1 MSEYGLKI
9 KNIKAGTLFGYNQGV
24 RTKYDYTDAMFSN
37 SLFSDYIRANGMNVW
52 KEESTRDIICLDFDF
67 GSRTYE
73 EEIEHLTAQFGD
85 FENNTEIDE
94 ESKCR
99 IRNIFK
105 HIENNKDNYVKMS
118 KDEIREHFYTN
129 GVSVKYTT
137 KNKDGKIKEQII
149 NYKMLYRNSSKAKV
163 GQVMFINSKLFKKAY
178 DWLTMGIGKKMPKND
193 AKIVEMSAYA
203 PLTTSTIIDKFYLPV
218 EDILILED
226 QSSLFKTAVK
236 VVEAEEYMKQTKVID
251 EEKTETNRLKAI
263 EKGIFLEDGTPK
275 YNRSYKTI
283 QVPTK
288 KCVVKDDTIEVKNTL
303 WDGMALIESSIL
315 PSWVNGMALLRHHFF
330 KACAFR
336 TNIQLFFKD
345 WCKENGYDY
354 DTYEISD
361 MFGVSHKIKDIK
373 MITTDNSIKWKKF
386 MSLMGSTN
394 KEAYYYWCDRVN
406 ADGSCFGIVKTDH
419 PSKLDDVQQMSYQ
432 MVNTLPCKYEDIK
445 ELAGISIAYVNELK
459 EDNDKFEQFL
469 RKNANE
475 INHYDML
482 ADLYCHNKDFANS
495 TWFRYE
501 KRQIIKTY
509 VDKLRTGKI
518 TINADN
524 LTICGNPYG
533 LLMYTVGENWNDDPT
548 LNVEDG
554 VIQCYTTRF
563 NDGEYLCGIRNPHN
577 SPNNICYLHNKHT
590 DIMKRYFEFSPNI
603 LAVNCI
609 HTDVQDRANGCDFDS
624 DFFFVTNNNVMV
636 INAKK
641 AYEEYPTIVNKLKE
655 SGLTYN
661 NTWSEYAR
669 MDNKFAKSK
678 MGIGESSNLA
688 QLAMTYYW
696 TEKSKKDQDKKKL
709 KDLYDNFVILSVLAQ
724 VIIDGCKREYEV
736 DGVEEIKRIKK
747 LPCMQQVVEIMD
759 EKENVIKQNKD
770 FPEFMRYTKKVKH
783 TKNGKE
789 LPYEEIKEKKEKIL
803 SRINKNFSCPM
814 NDLQKAL
821 KGIKN
826 IPSTNTI
833 PTEDFF
839 VKIEG
844 VANHKQMTKIRE
856 LAEEYDRNIFLI
868 ISSKE
873 SQEDKNLKIELENNR
888 VMSALRSIKTKNLK
902 TINRLIETS
911 LGISS
916 GVGVETKEY
925 KQYTKY
931 TRSIL
936 KLLYKMDKDNFLSNF
951 VKKNDENSKN
961 FSENICENLQKFQ

>member
-1 MSEYGLKI
+1 MSEFGLKI

-24 RTKYDYTDAMFSN
+24 RDKYDSTDAMFSN

-73 EEIEHLTAQFGD
+73 EELEHLNDQFGD
-85 FENNTEIDE
+85 YENNAELTK
-94 ESKCR
+94 ESKEK
-99 IRNIFK
+99 IKKIFDTVEK
-105 HIENNKDNYVKMS
+105 NKNNYVKMS
-118 KDEIREHFYTN
+118 KDEIREHFYID
-129 GVSVKYTT
+129 GVSVKYIT
-137 KNKDGKIKEQII
+137 KAKKTNEIKEQVV

-178 DWLTMGIGKKMPKND
+178 NWLTMGLGNKMPKND

-203 PLTTSTIIDKFYLPV
+203 PLTTSTIVEKFHLPV

-226 QSSLFKTAVK
+226 KNSFFKTAAKIVK
-236 VVEAEEYMKQTKVID
+236 AEEYLKQKKIVD
-251 EEKTETNRLKAI
+251 EEKTEENRKRAI
-263 EKGIFLEDGTPK
+263 EKGNFLEDGSPK

-283 QVPTK
+283 NIPTK
-288 KCVVKDDTIEVKNTL
+288 KCVVVDEETEVKNTL
-303 WDGMALIESSIL
+303 WDGLALIESSIPTL
-315 PSWVNGMALLRHHFF
+315 PSWVNGMALLRNHFF

-345 WCKENGYDY
+345 WCNEHGYDY
-354 DTYEISD
+354 NTYEIID
-361 MFGVSHKIKDIK
+361 MFGVSHKLKDIK
-373 MITTDNSIKWKKF
+373 MITTDNAIKWKKF
-386 MSLMGSTN
+386 MTLMGET
-394 KEAYYYWCDRVN
+394 KKDAYYYWCNKVN
-406 ADGSCFGIVKTDH
+406 DDGSYFGIVKTDH

-432 MVNTLPCKYEDIK
+432 MVNTLPCDKEDIA
-445 ELAGISIAYVNELK
+445 ELANTSISYVNELK
-459 EDNDKFEQFL
+459 EDNDKFELFL

-475 INHYDML
+475 INHYEML
-482 ADLYCHNKDFANS
+482 ADLYKHNHDFANS

-524 LTICGNPYG
+524 LTICGNPYA
-533 LLMYTVGENWNDDPT
+533 LLLYSVGENWEDDPT
-548 LNVEDG
+548 LNVEKG
-554 VIQCYTTRF
+554 TIQCYTTRF
-563 NDGEYLCGIRNPHN
+563 EDDEYLCGIRNPHN
-577 SPNNICYLHNKHT
+577 SPNNICYLHNRHT
-590 DIMKRYFEFSPNI
+590 DLMKKYFKFSPNI

-624 DFFFVTNNNVMV
+624 DFFFVTNNAVMV
-636 INAKK
+636 RNAKK
-641 AYEEYPTIVNKLKE
+641 AYEEFPTIVNKLNE

-661 NTWSEYAR
+661 NNWAEYAR
-669 MDNKFAKSK
+669 MDNKFAKSRI
-678 MGIGESSNLA
+678 GIGESSNLA

-696 TEKSKKDQDKKKL
+696 TEPSKE
-709 KDLYDNFVILSVLAQ
+709 LYDNFVILSVLAQ

-747 LPCMQQVVEIMD
+747 LPCMQRFVEIVD
-759 EKENVIKQNKD
+759 ENDKIKKQRKD
-770 FPEFMRYTKKVKH
+770 FPEFMRYTKKIKY

-789 LPYEEIKEKKEKIL
+789 IPYDKIKETKEKII
-803 SRINKNFSCPM
+803 SRIDHKLACPM

-821 KGIKN
+821 KNVKN
-826 IPSTNTI
+826 MSSTKTT

-839 VKIEG
+839 IKIDG

-856 LAEEYDRNIFLI
+856 LAETYDKNIFLI
-868 ISSKE
+868 VSSNE

-888 VMSALRSIKTKNLK
+888 VISLLRAMKTKNLK

-916 GVGVETKEY
+916 GVGVDTKEY
-925 KQYTKY
+925 QQYTKH

-936 KLLYKMDKDNFLSNF
+936 KLLYKMDKEKFLNNFI
-951 VKKNDENSKN
+951 SKN
-961 FSENICENLQKFQ
+961 EENDALFSENNFSNLSKSQ